1 MGKAS
6 NQNLLGRRFK
16 TRDTSV
22 PSVETARSTMAS
34 GIEILALST
43 TFPSEED
50 SVDEATIELLEWQS
64 LVLWRR
70 PVDTLKYGTLET
82 GQLLISFTAKL
93 LSPWLMGIVL
103 LLGMFCLLP
112 GPHEDFVLFC
122 QQRFG
127 FAVYWLGLGVLSS
140 VGFGTGLHTFL
151 LYLGPH
157 IAAVTLAAY
166 ECQTL
171 DFPTPPYPDIK
182 VCPQEPYRHHHPD
195 VWEILS
201 KVRPE
206 ALLWGIGT
214 ALGELPP
221 YFMARRARLSNKE
234 LDGAEAD
241 KLLAAKLKSGDLDL
255 LERTKLFM
263 ERVMRRVGF
272 LGILF
277 CASVPNPLFDLAGIT
292 CGHFLVP
299 FWKFFLATL
308 IGKALVKATIQQLF
322 VIASLT
328 EDLVHKFVDCL
339 GQVPYLGPPLQQIIK
354 DLLRSTK
361 QQMHG
366 TGKSD
371 SLAYLGLLVRAFELC
386 AFVMVACFVVS
397 SLNCLAQIHC
407 KRQQEKERK
416 MRNVQMILY
425 AGGGA
430 SSSEEFTV

>member
-1 MGKAS
+1 MGEYS
-6 NQNLLGRRFK
+6 YQNLLGTRLK
-16 TRDTSV
+16 TLYSTV
-22 PSVETARSTMAS
+22 PSVEKGAAIMAASNYTAATNT
-34 GIEILALST
+34 AL
-43 TFPSEED
+43 
-50 SVDEATIELLEWQS
+50 VDEIDPFDEVVQERLEWKS

-70 PVDTLKYGTLET
+70 PVQTLKYGSLEA
-82 GQLLISFTAKL
+82 GQLLLSFTARL
-93 LSPWLMGIVL
+93 LNLWLMGVL
-103 LLGMFCLLP
+103 LLLGIFCLLP
-112 GPHEDFVLFC
+112 GPHADFVIFC
-122 QQRFG
+122 KQRFG

-157 IAAVTLAAY
+157 LAAVTLAAY

-171 DFPTPPYPDIK
+171 EFPTPPYPDMK
-182 VCPQEPYRHHHPD
+182 VCPQEPYQRNCPD
-195 VWEILS
+195 VWQILA

-221 YFMARRARLSNKE
+221 YFVARRARLSGKE
-234 LDGAEAD
+234 LDGAEGD
-241 KLLAAKLKSGDLDL
+241 KLLDGKRMSGKLGIFD
-255 LERTKLFM
+255 RAKLFM
-263 ERVMRRVGF
+263 ERVMRKVGF
-272 LGILF
+272 LGILL
-277 CASVPNPLFDLAGIT
+277 CASIPNPLFDLAGIT

-299 FWKFFLATL
+299 FWKFFVATL

-328 EDLVHKFVDCL
+328 ENIVDKFVVAL
-339 GQVPYLGPPLQQIIK
+339 GKLPYLGPPMEQMIR

-366 TGKSD
+366 TGNSE
-371 SLAYLGLLVRAFELC
+371 SLAYLNLLVRAFELL
-386 AFVMVACFVVS
+386 AFIMVTCFIVS

-407 KRQQEKERK
+407 KRRQEKKRR
-416 MRNVQMILY
+416 MRNLEMILY
-425 AGGGA
+425 ADTEA

>member
-1 MGKAS
+1 MAPS
-6 NQNLLGRRFK
+6 NEIVEPI
-16 TRDTSV
+16 TYV
-22 PSVETARSTMAS
+22 PIDVDPLEEIAR
-34 GIEILALST
+34 EQ
-43 TFPSEED
+43 
-50 SVDEATIELLEWQS
+50 LEWQS

-70 PVDTLKYGTLET
+70 PVQTLKYGTLEA
-82 GQLLISFTAKL
+82 GQLLISFAAKL
-93 LSPWLMGIVL
+93 VNLRLGSVL
-103 LLGMFCLLP
+103 VFFAMICLLP
-112 GPHEDFVLFC
+112 GPHAKFVIFC

-157 IAAVTLAAY
+157 LAAVTLAAY

-171 DFPTPPYPDIK
+171 ELPIPPYPEMK
-182 VCPQEPYRHHHPD
+182 VCPPEPYKRHIPD

-201 KVRPE
+201 KIRPE
-206 ALLWGIGT
+206 ALLWGVGT

-221 YFMARRARLSNKE
+221 YFMSRRARLAGKE
-234 LDGAEAD
+234 LEGAEAEE
-241 KLLAAKLKSGDLDL
+241 LLAAKRLSGDVSLLD
-255 LERTKLFM
+255 RAKFFM
-263 ERVMRRVGF
+263 EGVMRRVGF
-272 LGILF
+272 LGILL

-328 EDLVHKFVDCL
+328 ENLVNKFVSCL
-339 GQVPYLGPPLQQIIK
+339 GKLPYLGAPLQYIIT
-354 DLLRSTK
+354 DILRSTK

-366 TGKSD
+366 NGDSD
-371 SLAYLGLLVRAFELC
+371 SLAYLGLVVRAFELC
-386 AFVMVACFVVS
+386 AFIMVAFFVVS

-407 KRQQEKERK
+407 KRQQERQRK
-416 MRNVQMILY
+416 IRNLELILY
-425 AGGGA
+425 ADKET
-430 SSSEEFTV
+430 SSSEEFTI

>member
-1 MGKAS
+1 MDKHS
-6 NQNLLGRRFK
+6 CRNLLGSRFR
-16 TRDTSV
+16 TRYSSV
-22 PSVETARSTMAS
+22 PSLERMRATMAS
-34 GIEILALST
+34 GNEINTSLPIEVDPL
-43 TFPSEED
+43 EEM
-50 SVDEATIELLEWQS
+50 VREQLEWKS

-70 PVDTLKYGTLET
+70 PVQTLKYGSLEAS
-82 GQLLISFTAKL
+82 QLLLSFTAKL
-93 LSPWLMGIVL
+93 VNLWLAGFLML
-103 LLGMFCLLP
+103 LVMICLLP
-112 GPHEDFVLFC
+112 GPHEEFVIFC
-122 QQRFG
+122 AQRFG

-157 IAAVTLAAY
+157 LAAVTLAAY

-171 DFPTPPYPDIK
+171 EFPAPPYPDMK
-182 VCPQEPYRHHHPD
+182 VCPPEPYRRHQPD

-206 ALLWGIGT
+206 ALLWGVGT

-221 YFMARRARLSNKE
+221 YFMARRARLSGQE
-234 LDGAEAD
+234 LDGPE
-241 KLLAAKLKSGDLDL
+241 AAKGLSGNTNILK
-255 LERTKLFM
+255 RTKLLM

-272 LGILF
+272 LGILL

-308 IGKALVKATIQQLF
+308 IGKTLVKATIQQMF

-328 EDLVHKFVDCL
+328 ENLVDKFVSCL
-339 GQVPYLGPPLQQIIK
+339 GKLPFLGAPLQQIIMEI
-354 DLLRSTK
+354 LRSTK

-366 TGKSD
+366 NGNSD
-371 SLAYLGLLVRAFELC
+371 SLAHLGLVVRAFELV
-386 AFVMVACFVVS
+386 AFVMVAFFVVS

-407 KRQQEKERK
+407 KRQQEKQRK
-416 MRNVQMILY
+416 MRNLELILY
-425 AGGGA
+425 ADQEA